1 MIDRKVSYKRI
12 YLSRLPLEQ
21 AEAEL
26 RQFKIV
32 WIKKHNT
39 VAQRFNQTQKAAFLN
54 YAQEEI
60 ETLYLPFLNKAL
72 TEDCGIDW
80 SNKNLVQPNTTKTP
94 ILSSKMWRQRK
105 QPSSENH
112 SINPQNLP
120 LDVNRIPQS
129 LFTRDP
135 QRPKTRATHRHNKN
149 CSNRA
154 LIPLLQSLCISS
166 LNWFDRAYLDGR
178 NTQYCRIDVLR
189 CTSPHQQYAII
200 QVLGSLAL
208 GIRRHQYSPQSLS
221 SLG

>member
-60 ETLYLPFLNKAL
+60 ETLYPAIPEQGFDRGLWNRLVKQEFGPAEHY
-72 TEDCGIDW
+72 ED
-80 SNKNLVQPNTTKTP
+80 P

-135 QRPKTRATHRHNKN
+135 QRPK
-149 CSNRA
+149 RA
-154 LIPLLQSLCISS
+154 LLIVITKTAVTEL
-166 LNWFDRAYLDGR
+166 
-178 NTQYCRIDVLR
+178 
-189 CTSPHQQYAII
+189 
-200 QVLGSLAL
+200 
-208 GIRRHQYSPQSLS
+208 
-221 SLG
+221 

>member
-1 MIDRKVSYKRI
+1 MLKKK
-12 YLSRLPLEQ
+12 
-21 AEAEL
+21 L
-26 RQFKIV
+26 R
-32 WIKKHNT
+32 HST
-39 VAQRFNQTQKAAFLN
+39 
-54 YAQEEI
+54 
-60 ETLYLPFLNKAL
+60 LPFLNKAL

-105 QPSSENH
+105 QPSSENY